1 MIPKPINDISLSDL
15 QALIGNVREGKTI
28 EYKSDMPG
36 RAATETG
43 PFLAGVSSLAN
54 TSGGDF
60 VLGIKEDAGLATAIP
75 AIEFINLDAEKLR
88 LEQLLANGLEPR
100 LPRVDIHPVHCGN
113 GRHVL
118 VIRTAK
124 SWLAPHRV
132 KLNDK
137 FYGRNSAGKYPLDVS
152 ELRTAFILSE
162 TLAERTR
169 AFHAERTIRIADRDL
184 PLLLTPDVPVLVL
197 HLVPY
202 SAFDLGRS
210 LSLADVEN
218 HSANFPPLGRDWP
231 QHQGINFDGFLGL
244 ANRDLT
250 GRDGSAAE
258 QAAYILVFRSGIIEG
273 VAKLT
278 SGDGIF
284 RTIELEST
292 IVRYTWRYAGALS
305 NEGVEPPFVV
315 LVSLLGVRNAPFL
328 VGHGSSFEPPTSNFA
343 DRDQYHFV
351 ETLLNAVPTDPV
363 ECATALRFTLDHL
376 ANVGG
381 MPRTP
386 TFDAAG
392 KYLLR
397 V

>member
-1 MIPKPINDISLSDL
+1 MIPKPINEIALSDL

-28 EYKSDMPG
+28 EFKSGMPG
-36 RAATETG
+36 RTPTDVA
-43 PFLAGVSSLAN
+43 PFLAGISSLAN

-60 VLGIKEDAGLATAIP
+60 ILGMKEDAGLATAIP

-88 LEQLLANGLEPR
+88 LEQLLATGLEPR
-100 LPRVDIHPVHCGN
+100 LPRVDIYPVDCGN

-118 VIRTAK
+118 VIRAAK
-124 SWLAPHRV
+124 SWLCPHRV

-152 ELRTAFILSE
+152 ELRRAFILSE
-162 TLAERTR
+162 TLAESTR
-169 AFHAERTIRIADRDL
+169 AFHADRIIRIVGRDL

-210 LSLADVEN
+210 LSLVDVEN

-250 GRDGSAAE
+250 GRDGSVAE

-284 RTIELEST
+284 KTMELESN
-292 IVRYTWRYAGALS
+292 IVRYTSRYAKSLYD
-305 NEGVEPPFVV
+305 EGVDPPFVV
-315 LVSLLGVRNAPFL
+315 LVSLLGVRNAAFL
-328 VGHGSSFEPPTSNFA
+328 VENESMFARPNPNFA

-351 ETLLNAVPTDPV
+351 ETLLNAVPIDPAA
-363 ECATALRFTLDHL
+363 CATALRFMLDQL
-376 ANVGG
+376 ANLGG